1 MKGKLI
7 LKEGVWVVQQSKGAW
22 GIQQSKND
30 KVFHPVKSDE
40 LYRYHESFNNLEV
53 DYEVYLMNKSGR
65 IFKNID
71 TSTNFSE
78 SIWVAKIDESDFKW
92 KNFAKNGVLVENDT
106 LVENDAER
114 LIDECWK
121 EYKGT
126 LQDSQYMARLNLS
139 KSETDF
145 KSGAR
150 LMYEKISKK

>member
-7 LKEGVWVVQQSKGAW
+7 FKEGVWVVQQYKTD
-22 GIQQSKND
+22 N
-30 KVFHPVKSDE
+30 VFLPVKSNE

-53 DYEVYLMNKSGR
+53 DYELYLMNKSGR
-65 IFKNID
+65 IFKNVD

-78 SIWVAKIDESDFKW
+78 AIWVAKVDESDFKW
-92 KNFAKNGVLVENDT
+92 KDFAKSDG
-106 LVENDAER
+106 LVENDAEL
-114 LIDECWK
+114 LINECWD

-126 LQDSQYMARLNLS
+126 IQESNYMARLNLS
-139 KSETDF
+139 KTELDF